1 MYELCYLRQSEE
13 YGVCFDERAVEV
25 HFFSIKKQSF
35 FDGKT
40 ERAKAWRALFHNLKD
55 SPWLGLLRR
64 CRNAAFQ
71 SSVRDQFC
79 YLRVPSASPFGGM
92 PDIRSPDR
100 LIRRYALVK
109 LNGLPFQDTMFFHKT
124 QAKFFVR
131 FLCTT
136 SVFLHLPIDNPEF
149 FATMKAAANPQA
161 APYNLRELPETE
173 RTFIYDTSGRR

>member
-1 MYELCYLRQSEE
+1 MYELYCLRQSEE

-71 SSVRDQFC
+71 SSVRDQFG
-79 YLRVPSASPFGGM
+79 YLRVLCASPFGGTI
-92 PDIRSPDR
+92 PCALLIGSSGCILLLVPSRSDR
-100 LIRRYALVK
+100 QLLKRQLTCLTGTYR
-109 LNGLPFQDTMFFHKT
+109 LPLEYIC
-124 QAKFFVR
+124 
-131 FLCTT
+131 FLQKSTGNFKKYG
-136 SVFLHLPIDNPEF
+136 SVFIFVQPAI
-149 FATMKAAANPQA
+149 
-161 APYNLRELPETE
+161 
-173 RTFIYDTSGRR
+173 RTSCDFVHIHST